1 MDNTKGLDG
10 AATDKPAQKS
20 NLKKVWGWGLG
31 IVAAAAAA
39 AITAHLT
46 GLFSRSI
53 DNVFPQTPIIVTVT
67 HEPNCPSVFTAPV
80 ETVQQQFDTALQRN
94 PSATVADLNP
104 INGNETALK
113 ITVQG
118 TSAEKVSLNA
128 LELLVDKRDKPT
140 GIAVG
145 QCGAKSPV
153 HFYDA
158 DLDSSSTTLV
168 PKASSEP
175 GTAPTPVFSFNV
187 TSSDPE
193 VFYVVASTKQY
204 DCSWHLRLQ
213 WSDTK
218 RSDTYEIDN
227 DGKPFRTAAAGGLPG
242 YYPNADNRIVAL
254 G

>member
-10 AATDKPAQKS
+10 SGHRQTRA
-20 NLKKVWGWGLG
+20 KVQSSRRCGGGVWG

-104 INGNETALK
+104 INGNENGLKK

-128 LELLVDKRDKPT
+128 LELHVDKRDKST

-145 QCGAKSPV
+145 QCGAQTPV

-158 DLDSSSTTLV
+158 DLDSPSTTSSPRWSEQRTWASAFTHTGLLIQCHLV
-168 PKASSEP
+168 RP
-175 GTAPTPVFSFNV
+175 GGVLRRRIDKTVRLL
-187 TSSDPE
+187 
-193 VFYVVASTKQY
+193 VAS
-204 DCSWHLRLQ
+204 
-213 WSDTK
+213 
-218 RSDTYEIDN
+218 
-227 DGKPFRTAAAGGLPG
+227 AAAME
-242 YYPNADNRIVAL
+242 
-254 G
+254 